1 MGGSSRS
8 VAWVAGMLGA
18 VRRACNIKK
27 MAAPFALA
35 LCAVG
40 TAAAAPGGEAPAS
53 GAALTYALPKIAPS
67 VFNGD
72 VRNLPRA
79 AAPVGLHQWNELEEP
94 EGEKP
99 SVRAATQP
107 PNIGRA
113 PMPAPLQTFDGL
125 SFSSSATGGQAG
137 AGWPPDVNGDVGP
150 NHYIEAVNDAWA
162 IYNKTGTLLAS
173 FTENSLWSGAGT
185 GTPCDANNQGDPVVL
200 HDAQAD
206 RWILTN
212 FAFAVSGGNPVAPF
226 YQCIA
231 VSQTSDP
238 VSGGWY
244 RYAVRVDAGGSGHPP
259 SGTLGDYPKFGV
271 WTDCLYMAANGFQMP
286 AGNYIGA
293 MFASFSRSDLYSGA
307 ALTSS
312 IGYIANASDP
322 FTMIPSNLL
331 GTSAGSLPPAG
342 TPNYFVS
349 ESQTAFAFEVRKF
362 TAGANCGAGGTLGAA
377 TNVSQAS
384 YTTPNQ
390 NIVPQPGT
398 TNKLDSLGDRMMQK
412 VQYRKIGAA
421 ESLWVVHSTQAS
433 TSSTERPQWAQ
444 INVSG
449 GTVATTPVQQQI
461 YAPDTTLWRWMPSL
475 AVDGAGNMALGY
487 STSNATSPNFP
498 SIAYSGRLAGDP
510 LNNLSQTET
519 VLHAGVASQTNTC
532 GGAPCHRWG
541 DYTAMSLDP
550 ADDCTFWYINEYYG
564 SAANGSAGNW
574 QTRIGS
580 FKFPTCGSAPVTHT
594 VTPSVS
600 GGNGT
605 IAPSTPQTVNDG
617 ATTSFTLTPSA
628 GYHIAGVGGT
638 CGGSL
643 AGSVYTTSAVTADC
657 TVVASFAIDTFTV
670 TPSAGAGG
678 SIAPSTPQTV
688 DSGTTISFTLTAN
701 SGFQIANVGGTCGGS
716 LAGNVFTTNA
726 ITANC
731 TVVANF
737 SAQTFTVTPSASAGG
752 SIAPSTPQTVN
763 SGATTSFTLT
773 PNSGF
778 QIANVGG
785 TCGGNLAGNVYT
797 TNAIS
802 ANCTVIANFS
812 ALTFTV
818 TPNAGAG
825 GSIAPSTPQTVND
838 GTAVAFTLTPAAGF
852 AIGTVGGCGG
862 SLAGNVYT
870 TAPVHADCT
879 VDAAFNPPS
888 QIGAASGGG
897 QSALVGTAFAQPLQV
912 RVADSANTP
921 VAGAVVSYTVDAAG
935 NGAAASLSSATATT
949 DASGLAAVSATAN
962 ATAGSYSVVAAVGG
976 VGATASFALTNVES
990 STLTIGIDDGRDY
1003 ARYGMTLDY
1012 TISVHNAGPSAA
1024 SDISV
1029 ANAFPPQLDIA
1040 QAQWVCLGGDAGV
1053 SCTPSGSGALSDSGV
1068 VVPAQASVSW
1078 MLTAPVLADSPD
1090 GTVTNAVSLTSASD
1104 PDPTH
1109 HTASD
1114 LDWLVILRTG
1124 FELGDDGAQSVEIP
1138 WQMPQLT
1145 AVEQPLRGGDEIV
1158 LKVPA
1163 QAAGASI
1170 ATLLGGHAAGADF
1183 RVQRLFFRDHVWVRL
1198 LAGTSTEHASAWVAS
1213 RPGAEL
1219 HLALA
1224 AGGESWLLRL
1234 DGAARPIEMASGLAA
1249 GGSPSYALKA
1259 AADAV
1264 R

>member
-1 MGGSSRS
+1 MSSWSRCVS
-8 VAWVAGMLGA
+8 LLAAA
-18 VRRACNIKK
+18 SRRAWRSPGVKIS
-27 MAAPFALA
+27 ASSFAFV
-35 LCAVG
+35 LC
-40 TAAAAPGGEAPAS
+40 TAAAAASAAEAPS
-53 GAALTYALPKIAPS
+53 TGAVRTYELPKVAPS

-79 AAPVGLHQWNELEEP
+79 AAPPGLHSWNELEEP

-99 SVRAATQP
+99 SLRAAEGP
-107 PNIGRA
+107 PNVARA
-113 PMPAPLQTFDGL
+113 PMPAPLQNFDGL
-125 SFSSSATGGQAG
+125 SFNSSTTGGQAG
-137 AGWPPDVNGDVGP
+137 GGWPPDVNGDVGP

-162 IYNKTGTLLAS
+162 IYAKTGTLLAS

-185 GTPCDANNQGDPVVL
+185 GTPCDSNNQGDPVVL

-206 RWILTN
+206 RWILTD

-238 VSGGWY
+238 VAGGWY

-293 MFASFSRSDLYSGA
+293 MFASFSRSDLYAGA

-312 IGYIANASDP
+312 IGYIANSSDP
-322 FTMIPSNLL
+322 FTMIPGNLL

-342 TPNYFVS
+342 TPDYFVS

-362 TAGANCGAGGTLGAA
+362 TAGANCGAGGVLGAA

-384 YTTPNQ
+384 YTTPGQ

-412 VQYRKIGAA
+412 VQYRKIGSA

-433 TSSTERPQWAQ
+433 ASSTERPQWAQ

-449 GTVATTPVQQQI
+449 GSVATTPVQQQI

-475 AVDGAGNMALGY
+475 AIDGSGNMALGY
-487 STSNATSPNFP
+487 STSNASSPNFP
-498 SIAYSGRLAGDP
+498 SVAYSGRLAGDP
-510 LNNLSQTET
+510 LNNLPQTET
-519 VLHAGVASQTNTC
+519 VLHAGVASQTNNC
-532 GGAPCHRWG
+532 GGAACHRWG

-564 SAANGSAGNW
+564 SSANGSSGNW

-580 FKFPTCGSAPVTHT
+580 FKFPSCGGTPVTHT
-594 VTPSVS
+594 VTPGVS

-605 IAPSTPQTVNDG
+605 IAPSTPQSVNDG
-617 ATTSFTLTPSA
+617 ATTTFTLTPA
-628 GYHIAGVGGT
+628 MGYHIANVGGT

-643 AGSVYTTSAVTADC
+643 AGSLYTTNAVTADC
-657 TVVASFAIDTFTV
+657 SVIASFAINTFTV
-670 TPSAGAGG
+670 TPSAGSGG

-688 DSGTTISFTLTAN
+688 DSGATSSFTLSAN
-701 SGFQIANVGGTCGGS
+701 SGFQIASVGGTCGGS
-716 LAGNVFTTNA
+716 LAGAVYTTNA

-731 TVVANF
+731 TVIASFN
-737 SAQTFTVTPSASAGG
+737 ALTFTVTPSAGSGG
-752 SIAPSTPQTVN
+752 S
-763 SGATTSFTLT
+763 L
-773 PNSGF
+773 
-778 QIANVGG
+778 
-785 TCGGNLAGNVYT
+785 
-797 TNAIS
+797 
-802 ANCTVIANFS
+802 
-812 ALTFTV
+812 
-818 TPNAGAG
+818 
-825 GSIAPSTPQTVND
+825 APSTPQTVND
-838 GTAVAFTLTPAAGF
+838 GAVVAFTVTPAAGF
-852 AIGTVGGCGG
+852 AIGAVSGCGG
-862 SLAGNVYT
+862 SLAGDVYS
-870 TAPVHADCT
+870 TAAVHANCT
-879 VDAAFNPPS
+879 VDAAFDPPS
-888 QIGAASGGG
+888 QIGATSGGG
-897 QSALVGTAFAQPLQV
+897 QSTQVNTPFAQPLQA
-912 RVADSANTP
+912 RVADAANTP
-921 VAGAVVSYTVDAAG
+921 VAGAVVSFAVDAAG

-949 DASGLAAVSATAN
+949 DTNGMVGVVATAN
-962 ATAGSYSVVAAVGG
+962 GTPGSYAVVASVSG
-976 VGATASFALTNVES
+976 VGATASFELTNVQS
-990 STLTIGIDDGRDY
+990 SGLTIGIDDGRDY

-1012 TISVHNAGPSAA
+1012 TISVHNAGPSTAN
-1024 SDISV
+1024 DVSV

-1053 SCTPSGSGALSDSGV
+1053 SCTPSGSGALADSGV

-1090 GTVTNAVSLTSASD
+1090 GSVDNVVSLSSASD

-1114 LDWLVILRTG
+1114 LDWLVLLRTG
-1124 FELGDDGAQSVEIP
+1124 FEVGDDGAQSIEIP
-1138 WQMPQLT
+1138 WQMPPLT
-1145 AVEQPLRGGDEIV
+1145 ALAQRLRGGDAITV
-1158 LKVPA
+1158 NVPK
-1163 QAAGASI
+1163 QAGGAPI
-1170 ATLLGGHAAGADF
+1170 AALLSGHAAGSEF
-1183 RVQRLFFRDHVWVRL
+1183 RLQRLIFRGHAWVRL
-1198 LAGTSTEHASAWVAS
+1198 LAGASAGHVSAWVATE
-1213 RPGAEL
+1213 PGAEL
-1219 HLALA
+1219 RLALT
-1224 AGGESWLLRL
+1224 AGAEGWMLRL
-1234 DGAARPIEMASGLAA
+1234 DGAARPLDIASGLAA
-1249 GGSPSYALKA
+1249 GDAPGFELKA
-1259 AADAV
+1259 APDAV

>member
-1 MGGSSRS
+1 M
-8 VAWVAGMLGA
+8 
-18 VRRACNIKK
+18 
-27 MAAPFALA
+27 
-35 LCAVG
+35 
-40 TAAAAPGGEAPAS
+40 
-53 GAALTYALPKIAPS
+53 
-67 VFNGD
+67 
-72 VRNLPRA
+72 
-79 AAPVGLHQWNELEEP
+79 
-94 EGEKP
+94 
-99 SVRAATQP
+99 
-107 PNIGRA
+107 
-113 PMPAPLQTFDGL
+113 
-125 SFSSSATGGQAG
+125 
-137 AGWPPDVNGDVGP
+137 
-150 NHYIEAVNDAWA
+150 
-162 IYNKTGTLLAS
+162 
-173 FTENSLWSGAGT
+173 
-185 GTPCDANNQGDPVVL
+185 
-200 HDAQAD
+200 
-206 RWILTN
+206 
-212 FAFAVSGGNPVAPF
+212 
-226 YQCIA
+226 
-231 VSQTSDP
+231 
-238 VSGGWY
+238 
-244 RYAVRVDAGGSGHPP
+244 
-259 SGTLGDYPKFGV
+259 
-271 WTDCLYMAANGFQMP
+271 
-286 AGNYIGA
+286 
-293 MFASFSRSDLYSGA
+293 
-307 ALTSS
+307 
-312 IGYIANASDP
+312 
-322 FTMIPSNLL
+322 
-331 GTSAGSLPPAG
+331 
-342 TPNYFVS
+342 
-349 ESQTAFAFEVRKF
+349 
-362 TAGANCGAGGTLGAA
+362 
-377 TNVSQAS
+377 
-384 YTTPNQ
+384 
-390 NIVPQPGT
+390 PQPGT

-519 VLHAGVASQTNTC
+519 VLHAGVASQTNSC

-594 VTPSVS
+594 VTPSVP

-617 ATTSFTLTPSA
+617 ATSIFTLTPSA
-628 GYHIAGVGGT
+628 GYHIAGVAGT

-643 AGSVYTTSAVTADC
+643 AGSVYTTNAVTGDC
-657 TVVASFAIDTFTV
+657 TVIASFAID
-670 TPSAGAGG
+670 
-678 SIAPSTPQTV
+678 
-688 DSGTTISFTLTAN
+688 
-701 SGFQIANVGGTCGGS
+701 
-716 LAGNVFTTNA
+716 
-726 ITANC
+726 
-731 TVVANF
+731 
-737 SAQTFTVTPSASAGG
+737 TFTVTPSASAGG

-773 PNSGF
+773 ANSGF
-778 QIANVGG
+778 HIANVGG
-785 TCGGNLAGNVYT
+785 TCGGSLAGNVYT
-797 TNAIS
+797 TNAIT
-802 ANCTVIANFS
+802 ANCTVVANFS

-818 TPNAGAG
+818 TPVAGSG
-825 GSIAPSTPQTVND
+825 GSLAPSTPQTVND
-838 GTAVAFTLTPAAGF
+838 GAVVAFTVTPAAGF
-852 AIGTVGGCGG
+852 AIGAVGGCGG
-862 SLAGNVYT
+862 SLAGNVYS

-879 VDAAFNPPS
+879 VDATFNPPS
-888 QIGAASGGG
+888 QIGATSGGG
-897 QSALVGTAFAQPLQV
+897 QSTQVGTPFAQPLQV
-912 RVADSANTP
+912 RVADGANTP
-921 VAGAVVSYTVDAAG
+921 VAGTIVSYTVNAAG
-935 NGAAASLSSATATT
+935 NGAAATVSSATATT
-949 DASGLAAVSATAN
+949 DASGLASVTATAN
-962 ATAGSYSVVAAVGG
+962 ATAGSYSVVAGVGG

-1012 TISVHNAGPSAA
+1012 TISVHNAGPSTA

-1090 GTVTNAVSLTSASD
+1090 GSVTNAVSLTSASD

-1109 HTASD
+1109 HSASD

-1124 FELGDDGAQSVEIP
+1124 FELGEDGAQSVEIP

-1145 AVEQPLRGGDEIV
+1145 AIAERLRGGDEIA
-1158 LKVPA
+1158 LTMPA
-1163 QAAGASI
+1163 QAAGAPI
-1170 ATLLGGHAAGADF
+1170 ASLIGGHAAGADF
-1183 RVQRLFFRDHVWVRL
+1183 RVQRLFFRNRVWVRL
-1198 LAGTSTEHASAWVAS
+1198 LADASAGHASAWVAS
-1213 RPGAEL
+1213 QPGAEL

-1224 AGGESWLLRL
+1224 AGGDGWLLRL
-1234 DGAARPIEMASGLAA
+1234 DGAARPIEIASGLAA